1 MSEKFDYNQMVQGK
15 EQHYSDKGFLSKFKN
30 MGLKLGLK
38 GAEAAATLYVALKS
52 PDMSR
57 ANKLIIAGA
66 LGYFILPFDA
76 IVDVLPIFGL
86 SDDFFVVT
94 TALTKVFMSIT
105 DDMKQEARE
114 LVAHKFGTMLKDEQ

>member
-1 MSEKFDYNQMVQGK
+1 MSEKFDYNQMVEGK
-15 EQHYSDKGFLSKFKN
+15 EQHYSDKGFLTKFKN
-30 MGLKLGLK
+30 MGSKLGLK

-86 SDDFFVVT
+86 SDDFFFVT

>member
-1 MSEKFDYNQMVQGK
+1 MSEKFDYNQMVEGK
-15 EQHYSDKGFLSKFKN
+15 EQHYSDKGFLTKFKN

>member
-1 MSEKFDYNQMVQGK
+1 MSEKFDYNQMVEGK
-15 EQHYSDKGFLSKFKN
+15 EQHYSDKGFLTKFKN

-57 ANKLIIAGA
+57 TNKLIIAGA

-114 LVAHKFGTMLKDEQ
+114 LVAHKFGTMLKD

>member
-1 MSEKFDYNQMVQGK
+1 MSEKFDYNQMVEGK
-15 EQHYSDKGFLSKFKN
+15 EQHYSDKGFLTKFKN
-30 MGLKLGLK
+30 MGSKLGLK